1 MTKTNRKIKYEL
13 LAPAGNINKAKHA
26 MEFGADAIYLGIPDF
41 SLRVRINQFTEKNI
55 KEIVEYAHDK
65 KKKVYVTVNIHA
77 HNRHLSQLP
86 RFFKKLK
93 KINPDGLI
101 ISDPGVIVLA
111 KKHCPEIDIH
121 LSTQANC
128 TNWQAVKFWYDQ
140 GVKRVILGRE
150 VTLDEIKEIHKM
162 VPGVELECF
171 VHGAMCMSYSG
182 RCMLSSYFVGRS
194 ANLGDCVQPCR
205 WEYEVD
211 SCKNKK
217 EVIGGVSISASGHNG
232 KSLDVEED
240 NHGTYILNS
249 KDLCLIKY
257 LDDLKDAGIV
267 SFKIEGRA
275 KSVYYVSLVSK
286 IYSEALRLDGPQ
298 KSRKLNKLYKELQTL
313 THRDYTTGFLF
324 GREKVEQRYCS
335 SHILTNYQ
343 FVGEVKK
350 NDDNNIIVKV
360 HNTLLV
366 GDDVEIIQP
375 SGEIVKLKIKKMFS
389 EDGDIVSEAHGG
401 QEKTVVIPTKK
412 KIDVMS
418 VIRKKINK

>member
-1 MTKTNRKIKYEL
+1 MAKVRKKIKYEL
-13 LAPAGNINKAKHA
+13 LAPAGNINKARHA
-26 MEFGADAIYLGIPDF
+26 IEFGADAIYLGVPDF
-41 SLRVRINQFTEKNI
+41 SLRVRINQFTEKDI
-55 KEIVEYAHDK
+55 KETVEYAHNRGK
-65 KKKVYVTVNIHA
+65 NVYVTVNIHA
-77 HNRHLSQLP
+77 HNKHLVGLP
-86 RFFKKLK
+86 KFFRKIK

-101 ISDPGVIVLA
+101 ISDPGVIMLA
-111 KKHCPEIDIH
+111 KKHCPDIDIH

-128 TNWQAVKFWYDQ
+128 TNWQAAKFWHNQ
-140 GVKRVILGRE
+140 GVKRIILGRE
-150 VTLDEIKEIHKM
+150 VTLDEIKEIHKR

-205 WEYEVD
+205 WEYSV
-211 SCKNKK
+211 SGCNGKK
-217 EVIGGVSISASGHNG
+217 AISDISITAKGHEG

-240 NHGTYILNS
+240 RHGTYMLNS

-275 KSVYYVSLVSK
+275 KSIYYVSLVSR
-286 IYSEALRLDGPQ
+286 IYSEALKLKGAQ

-324 GREKVEQRYCS
+324 GKEKVEQRYGS

-350 NDDNNIIVKV
+350 CDSGNIFIKV

-366 GDDVEIIQP
+366 GDNLDIIQP
-375 SGEIVKLKIKKMFS
+375 SGEIVKLKIKEMFDES
-389 EDGDIVSEAHGG
+389 GDGIGEAHGG
-401 QEKTVVIPTKK
+401 QEKMVRIPSRK
-412 KIDVMS
+412 KIGVMS
-418 VIRKKINK
+418 VIRKKVKN